1 MRKVGLSFQ
10 ITLVF
15 LVAFIVTSLLLGV
28 LITNRLDEF
37 YENSIYERL
46 EAEGKALKQNQD
58 LSDYQQ
64 AEGISYIKYISS
76 EKSYSTS
83 DNIDKF
89 LDDESIKLL
98 INKAATQDKTSARYV
113 NIIGDDLIYY
123 VILNYQGFYD
133 IQQEDI
139 FILVTDNQMKNTM
152 VRETTIQ
159 ILLVSIIAFFVGYL
173 VILLWVFKLIKDTKK
188 ISGYLSKIG
197 NSNYQTKLHTTRH
210 DEIGELADNI
220 ELMRNKISKNEKQKQ
235 EIIQGVSHDLKTPI
249 AIIQS
254 YAEALKD
261 GMCEAEEVAAIT
273 KRECNRL
280 NDKVTKLLH
289 LTRLNYVDISSI
301 NAGHTDMKK
310 LIKDMIS
317 QYNFQTEADILVEL
331 SESSFFGDRESWR
344 IVVENII
351 DNAIRY
357 AKVKILITLSEDKL
371 TIYND
376 GSHIDEL
383 QANSIF
389 NAYEKSIDGKFG
401 LGLSIV
407 KKTVDLFGYGVKV
420 ANIDNGVVF
429 IISKQQY

>member
-1 MRKVGLSFQ
+1 MKKKGLSFQ

-15 LVAFIVTSLLLGV
+15 LVAFIITSLLLGV
-28 LITNRLDEF
+28 LITNRLDGF
-37 YENSIYERL
+37 YKNSIYERL

-64 AEGISYIKYISS
+64 AEGISYIKYVSS
-76 EKSYSTS
+76 EKSYRTS
-83 DNIDKF
+83 ANIDKV
-89 LDDESIKLL
+89 LDDKSIKLL
-98 INKAATQDKTSARYV
+98 INKAATQEKTSARYV

-159 ILLVSIIAFFVGYL
+159 ILIVSIISFFVGYL

-197 NSNYQTKLHTTRH
+197 NSNYKTKIHTNRH
-210 DEIGELADNI
+210 DEIGELADSI

-261 GMCEAEEVAAIT
+261 GMCEAEVVADIT
-273 KRECNRL
+273 KRECTRL
-280 NDKVTKLLH
+280 NDKVTKLLY
-289 LTRLNYVDISSI
+289 LTRLNYIDISSI
-301 NAGHTDMKK
+301 KAGHTDMKK
-310 LIKDMIS
+310 LIEDMIS
-317 QYNFQTEADILVEL
+317 QYNFQTEADVLVKL
-331 SESSFFGDRESWR
+331 DESSFFGDKESWR

-357 AKVKILITLSEDKL
+357 AKIKILITLSKDKL

-383 QANSIF
+383 QASSIF
-389 NAYEKSIDGKFG
+389 NAYEKSKDGKFG

-407 KKTVDLFGYGVKV
+407 KKTIDLFGYEVKV
-420 ANIDNGVVF
+420 ENIDNGVVF
-429 IISKQQY
+429 IISK